1 MKKITRVLP
10 LAALVLGSFMAFA
23 FTPVKAKKFDTLYY
37 FKTNDAGTSF
47 TQATVPATQNS
58 SPCPSGSSVF
68 CASGLN
74 ASQVTI
80 SGGNATRNISDPTL
94 GQRTKWDN

>member
-10 LAALVLGSFMAFA
+10 FTALLLGCCMAFA
-23 FTPVKAKKFDTLYY
+23 FTPVKAKKMETLYY
-37 FKTNDAGTSF
+37 FKTNAAGTAF
-47 TQATVPATQNS
+47 TQSSVPVTQNS
-58 SPCPSGSSVF
+58 SPCPAGSSVY